1 MNGYA
6 YINNQGYILEVSQ
19 EKLDLPVIQG
29 IKTSEEKIVAGNKD
43 AKLIVKKLRNKL
55 NEKSKCE
62 DVMNGI
68 IKEISNEGYL
78 KKNKKDAV
86 GYIGKFAGTYCVS
99 SSPESY
105 TNTIMNMINY
115 IKNRGVW
122 R

>member
-1 MNGYA
+1 MAVNNNNLFGFVGKKYDSIKDSIEAYAWQLNNGK
-6 YINNQGYILEVSQ
+6 QRGY
-19 EKLDLPVIQG
+19 
-29 IKTSEEKIVAGNKD
+29 
-43 AKLIVKKLRNKL
+43 KKARK
-55 NEKSKCE
+55 
-62 DVMNGI
+62 
-68 IKEISNEGYL
+68 YL